1 MDERR
6 QSGGGEGR
14 CVLPEGGARPAIV
27 YPESEEGRGRTPGA
41 SCQALRLAVAGLSRL
56 DDFTMEAIGRGFFS
70 EVYRVV
76 HKTTGQVM
84 VLKMNLRSSNRSN
97 MLKEVQLM
105 NKLSHPN
112 ILRFMG
118 VCVHEGQLH
127 ALTEYINGG
136 SLEQL
141 VQSPES
147 LGWRCRTALALDMA
161 QALHYLHSR
170 QVFHR
175 DLTSKNVLVRRIE
188 DGSMTAVVGDFG
200 LAARIPDPLLP
211 SRLSTVGSF
220 WWMAPECITN
230 RPYNQRADVF
240 SFGVILLEMI
250 GRLSADPDV
259 LLRTPSFGV
268 DYLAFA
274 GLCPADCLL
283 ELLLIAFTCCLHAA
297 SSRPS
302 FGELVH
308 RLETL
313 LAALRAQATGA
324 APPVLPTNDRQL
336 YRRSLSDDAL
346 AQLIL
351 AETCSPSD
359 KARVHRRPWRRR
371 ELRPRP
377 LLRAP
382 RDVAQFMAARDPAYR
397 PGDTA
402 NPFNSLQR
410 YRHGRKVLEYRSELF
425 SSCLEL
431 PWPAGAAA
439 SPLPDA
445 PRAVGEAERA
455 SASDLSPAS
464 LLSEYSQ
471 EELARGLPAL
481 AKRSSSVYTGL
492 VPERLVADCRKLFD
506 RRSDGGGG
514 ARCRPKPRV
523 PISEGTVRDK
533 LTVFERKS

>member
-336 YRRSLSDDAL
+336 YRRSLSDNAL

-359 KARVHRRPWRRR
+359 K
-371 ELRPRP
+371 
-377 LLRAP
+377 
-382 RDVAQFMAARDPAYR
+382 FMAARDPAYR

-410 YRHGRKVLEYRSELF
+410 YRHGRKVLEYRN
-425 SSCLEL
+425 
-431 PWPAGAAA
+431 
-439 SPLPDA
+439 
-445 PRAVGEAERA
+445 
-455 SASDLSPAS
+455 LSPAS

-481 AKRSSSVYTGL
+481 AKRSSSVYTDSSDDVSSVGCDGEERDRRRPDHYERTS